1 VNVAFLVNDLQ
12 LSGGIGVVVRH
23 ARRLAA
29 DHGFDVS
36 LVLVRDWDLPHWSGY
51 DDLPHMH
58 VISLEE
64 ARERRFDV
72 AVATWWETTFSL
84 FTIPA
89 KRYAYFVQS
98 LEDRFYEH
106 DQAER
111 VGAGLTLDLP
121 VAFITEARWI
131 QQTLAELRPDAP
143 CHLVRNGI
151 DKDVFVSPQDV
162 EPNVAE
168 PLRILIEGDPTV
180 WFKGVKDAAS
190 AAAAVRE
197 PRRVT
202 VVTGRPEFLDVA
214 VDRVVTHVPHREM
227 AGLYADSDVVLKLSR
242 VEGMFGPPLEG
253 FHMGATCV
261 TTEVTG
267 HDEYIEHGRNALLVD
282 WDDRTGTTRQLE
294 LLAKDRRL
302 LHELRCNALATAHGW
317 PDWSQATQFMALALR
332 RSAVSKQPSAA
343 SASAAMMADLRGGI
357 EQYNVH
363 LQERLEF
370 AREAAKLEKVK
381 ALPGI
386 AQANRVRQTRAGRL
400 GIRLLRRLLGR

>member
-1 VNVAFLVNDLQ
+1 V
-12 LSGGIGVVVRH
+12 
-23 ARRLAA
+23 
-29 DHGFDVS
+29 
-36 LVLVRDWDLPHWSGY
+36 
-51 DDLPHMH
+51 
-58 VISLEE
+58 
-64 ARERRFDV
+64 
-72 AVATWWETTFSL
+72 
-84 FTIPA
+84 PA

-111 VGAGLTLDLP
+111 IGAGLTIDLP

-131 QQTLAELRPDAP
+131 QRTLAELRPDAP

-151 DKDVFVSPQDV
+151 DKEVFASPDAIV
-162 EPNVAE
+162 PNVSE

-180 WFKGVKDAAS
+180 WFKGVPE
-190 AAAAVRE
+190 AAAAAMAVSE

-202 VVTGRPEFLDVA
+202 VVTGQPQA
-214 VDRVVTHVPHREM
+214 IGTKVDRVVTHVPHREM
-227 AGLYADSDVVLKLSR
+227 ADLYADTDVVLKLSR

-317 PDWSQATQFMALALR
+317 PDWSQSTQFMALALR
-332 RSAVSKQPSAA
+332 RIAVSKQPDATRAA
-343 SASAAMMADLRGGI
+343 AAMMSDLRGGI

-370 AREAAKLEKVK
+370 AREAAKLDKVK
-381 ALPGI
+381 ALPGV
-386 AQANRVRQTRAGRL
+386 AQANRARQTRAGRL
-400 GIRLLRRLLGR
+400 AIRLLKRLLGR

>member
-1 VNVAFLVNDLQ
+1 VKVAFLVNDLQ

-23 ARRLAA
+23 ARGLASE
-29 DHGFDVS
+29 HGFDVS

-51 DDLPHMH
+51 DDLPHLH

-64 ARERRFDV
+64 ARDQRFDV

-84 FTIPA
+84 FTVPA

-111 VGAGLTLDLP
+111 IGAGLTIDLP

-131 QQTLAELRPDAP
+131 QRTLAQLRPDAP
-143 CHLVRNGI
+143 CHFVRNGI
-151 DKDVFVSPQDV
+151 DKEVFASPEAV
-162 EPNVAE
+162 TPNVSE

-180 WFKGVKDAAS
+180 WFKGVPE
-190 AAAAVRE
+190 AAAAAMAVSQ

-202 VVTGRPEFLDVA
+202 VVTGQPQA
-214 VDRVVTHVPHREM
+214 IGTNVDRVVTHVPHREM
-227 AGLYADSDVVLKLSR
+227 ASLYADTDVVLKLSR

-267 HDEYIEHGRNALLVD
+267 HDEYIEHGHNALLVD

-302 LHELRCNALATAHGW
+302 LHELRCNALATARGW
-317 PDWSQATQFMALALR
+317 PDWKQSTQFMALALR
-332 RSAVSKQPSAA
+332 RVAASKQPDATRAA
-343 SASAAMMADLRGGI
+343 AAMMADLRGGI

-370 AREAAKLEKVK
+370 AREAAKLERVK
-381 ALPGI
+381 ALPGV
-386 AQANRVRQTRAGRL
+386 AQANRARQTRSGQLA
-400 GIRLLRRLLGR
+400 IRLLKRLLGR

>member
-1 VNVAFLVNDLQ
+1 MKVAFLVNDLQ

-23 ARRLAA
+23 ARGLAA
-29 DHGFDVS
+29 HHDMDVS

-51 DDLPHMH
+51 DDLPHLH

-84 FTIPA
+84 FTVPA
-89 KRYAYFVQS
+89 KRHAYFVQS
-98 LEDRFYEH
+98 LEDRFYEP
-106 DQAER
+106 DNAER
-111 VGAGLTLDLP
+111 VGAALTLDLP

-131 QQTLAELRPDAP
+131 QRTLGELRPDAP

-151 DKDVFVSPQDV
+151 DKEVFASPATV
-162 EPNVAE
+162 EPNVAA

-180 WFKGVKDAAS
+180 WFKGVREAAK
-190 AAAAVRE
+190 AAMAVRA

-202 VVTGRPEFLDVA
+202 VVTGQPEALEVD
-214 VDRVVTHVPHREM
+214 VDRVITHVPHREM
-227 AGLYADSDVVLKLSR
+227 AALYADTDVVLKLSR

-282 WDDRTGTTRQLE
+282 WDDQTGTTRQLE

-302 LHELRCNALATAHGW
+302 LHELRSNALATARGW
-317 PDWSQATQFMALALR
+317 PDWSHATQFMAIALHR
-332 RSAVSKQPSAA
+332 IATSKEPDATRAA
-343 SASAAMMADLRGGI
+343 EAMMADLRGGI
-357 EQYNVH
+357 EQYGVH
-363 LQERLEF
+363 LQERLEY
-370 AREAAKLEKVK
+370 ARDAAKLEKVK

-386 AQANRVRQTRAGRL
+386 AQANRARQTRLGRYTV
-400 GIRLLRRLLGR
+400 RFLRKLLGR

>member
-1 VNVAFLVNDLQ
+1 VKVAFLVNDLQ

-23 ARRLAA
+23 ARGLAA
-29 DHGFDVS
+29 NHGFDVS
-36 LVLVRDWDLPHWSGY
+36 LVLVRDWDMPHWSGY
-51 DDLPHMH
+51 DDLPHLH

-64 ARERRFDV
+64 ARDQRFDV

-84 FTIPA
+84 FTVPA

-111 VGAGLTLDLP
+111 IGAGLTLDLP

-131 QQTLAELRPDAP
+131 QRTLADLRSDAP
-143 CHLVRNGI
+143 CHFVRNGM
-151 DKDVFVSPQDV
+151 DKDVFASPERI
-162 EPNVAE
+162 EPNVRG
-168 PLRILIEGDPTV
+168 PLRILVEGDPTV
-180 WFKGVKDAAS
+180 WFKGVREAAT
-190 AAAAVRE
+190 AAMAVRE

-202 VVTGRPEFLDVA
+202 VVTGQGAQLGVE
-214 VDRVVTHVPHREM
+214 VDRVIDHVSHREM
-227 AGLYADSDVVLKLSR
+227 AGLYADTDVVLKLSR

-267 HDEYIEHGRNALLVD
+267 HEEYIEHGRNALVVD
-282 WDDRTGTTRQLE
+282 WDDQTGTTRQLE
-294 LLAKDRRL
+294 LLGRDRRL
-302 LHELRCNALATAHGW
+302 LHELRCNALRTAHGW
-317 PDWSQATQFMALALR
+317 PAWEQSTQFMALALR
-332 RSAVSKQPSAA
+332 RIAVSQEPSAA
-343 SASAAMMADLRGGI
+343 RAAAAMMADLRGGI

-370 AREAAKLEKVK
+370 AREAAKLDKVK
-381 ALPGI
+381 ALPGV
-386 AQANRVRQTRAGRL
+386 AQANRARQSRVGRL
-400 GIRLLRRLLGR
+400 GIRIVRRLLGR

>member
-1 VNVAFLVNDLQ
+1 MKVAFLVNDLQ

-23 ARRLAA
+23 ARGLAA

-51 DDLPHMH
+51 DDLPHLH
-58 VISLEE
+58 VISLQD
-64 ARERRFDV
+64 ARDQRFDV

-84 FTIPA
+84 FTVPA

-98 LEDRFYEH
+98 LEDRFYEP
-106 DQAER
+106 DNAER
-111 VGAGLTLDLP
+111 VGAALTLDLP

-131 QQTLAELRPDAP
+131 QRTLAELRPDAP

-151 DKDVFVSPQDV
+151 DKDVFAAPARI
-162 EPNVAE
+162 EPNVSQ

-180 WFKGVKDAAS
+180 WFKGVKQAAL
-190 AAAAVRE
+190 AATAVSE

-202 VVTGRPEFLDVA
+202 VVTGQPDALGVA
-214 VDRVVTHVPHREM
+214 VDRLVTHVPHREM
-227 AGLYADSDVVLKLSR
+227 AELYADSDVVLKLSR
-242 VEGMFGPPLEG
+242 VEGMFWPPLEG

-294 LLAKDRRL
+294 LLARDRRL
-302 LHELRCNALATAHGW
+302 LHELRSNALATAHGW
-317 PDWSQATQFMALALR
+317 PGWDQSTQFMALALQR
-332 RSAVSKQPSAA
+332 IAASREPSAPSAA
-343 SASAAMMADLRGGI
+343 AAMMADLRGGM

-381 ALPGI
+381 ALPGV
-386 AQANRVRQTRAGRL
+386 AQANRARQTRAGRL
-400 GIRLLRRLLGR
+400 GIRIVRRLLGR

>member
-1 VNVAFLVNDLQ
+1 MRVAFLVNDLQ

-23 ARRLAA
+23 ARGLAA
-29 DHGFDVS
+29 DHDMDVS

-51 DDLPHMH
+51 DDLPHLH

-84 FTIPA
+84 FTVPA

-98 LEDRFYEH
+98 LEDRFYEPNN
-106 DQAER
+106 AER
-111 VGAGLTLDLP
+111 VGAALTLDLP

-131 QQTLAELRPDAP
+131 QRTLAELRPDAP

-151 DKDVFVSPQDV
+151 DKEVFASPTTV
-162 EPNVAE
+162 EPNVAA

-180 WFKGVKDAAS
+180 WFKGVRDAAK
-190 AAAAVRE
+190 AAMAVRA

-202 VVTGRPEFLDVA
+202 VVTGRPEALEVD
-214 VDRVVTHVPHREM
+214 VDRVITHIPHREM
-227 AGLYADSDVVLKLSR
+227 AALYADTDVVLKLSR

-282 WDDRTGTTRQLE
+282 WDDQTGTTRQLE

-302 LHELRCNALATAHGW
+302 LHELRSNALATARGW
-317 PDWSQATQFMALALR
+317 PDWSHATQFMAIALQR
-332 RSAVSKQPSAA
+332 IATSKEPDATRAA
-343 SASAAMMADLRGGI
+343 EAMMADLRGGI
-357 EQYNVH
+357 EQYGVH
-363 LQERLEF
+363 LQERLEY

-386 AQANRVRQTRAGRL
+386 AQANRARQTRLGRYTV
-400 GIRLLRRLLGR
+400 RFLRKLLGR

>member
-1 VNVAFLVNDLQ
+1 VKVAFLVNDLQ

-23 ARRLAA
+23 ARGLAA
-29 DHGFDVS
+29 HHDMDVS

-51 DDLPHMH
+51 DDLPHLH
-58 VISLEE
+58 VLSLEE
-64 ARERRFDV
+64 ARAQRFDV

-84 FTIPA
+84 FTVPA

-98 LEDRFYEH
+98 LEDRFYQRDEA
-106 DQAER
+106 QR
-111 VGAGLTLDLP
+111 VVAGLTLDLP
-121 VAFITEARWI
+121 LAFVTEARWI
-131 QQTLAELRPDAP
+131 QRTLGELRPDAP

-151 DKDVFVSPQDV
+151 DKEVFAPPQTIA
-162 EPNVAE
+162 PNVFA

-180 WFKGVKDAAS
+180 WFKGVKDAAT
-190 AAAAVRE
+190 AATAMSS

-202 VVTGRPEFLDVA
+202 VVTGAPEELDVD

-227 AGLYADSDVVLKLSR
+227 AALYADTDVVLKLSR

-282 WDDRTGTTRQLE
+282 WDDRAGTTRQLE
-294 LLAKDRRL
+294 LLGRDRRL

-317 PDWSQATQFMALALR
+317 PTWDQSTQFMALALR
-332 RSAVSKQPSAA
+332 RVAA
-343 SASAAMMADLRGGI
+343 SRRPDATAASAAMMADLRGGM
-357 EQYNVH
+357 EQYGIH

-381 ALPGI
+381 ALPGF
-386 AQANRVRQTRAGRL
+386 AQANRARQTWVGRHLGRAVR
-400 GIRLLRRLLGR
+400 RLLRR

>member
-1 VNVAFLVNDLQ
+1 VKVAFLVNDLQ
-12 LSGGIGVVVRH
+12 LSGGVGVVVRH
-23 ARRLAA
+23 ARGLAA

-51 DDLPHMH
+51 DDLPHLH

-64 ARERRFDV
+64 ARDRRFDV

-131 QQTLAELRPDAP
+131 QQTVAELRPDAP

-151 DKDVFVSPQDV
+151 DKDVFVSPKDV
-162 EPNVAE
+162 EPNVAG
-168 PLRILIEGDPTV
+168 PLRVLIEGDPTV
-180 WFKGVKDAAS
+180 WFKGVKDAAT

-202 VVTGRPEFLDVA
+202 VVTGRPEFLDVT

-386 AQANRVRQTRAGRL
+386 AQANRVRQSRAGRL

>member
-1 VNVAFLVNDLQ
+1 VKVAFLVNDLQ

-23 ARRLAA
+23 ARGLAA
-29 DHGFDVS
+29 DHDMDVS

-51 DDLPHMH
+51 DDLPHLH
-58 VISLEE
+58 VISLDD
-64 ARERRFDV
+64 ARNQRFDV

-84 FTIPA
+84 FTVPA

-98 LEDRFYEH
+98 LEDRFYEP
-106 DQAER
+106 DNAER
-111 VGAGLTLDLP
+111 VGAALTLDLP

-131 QQTLAELRPDAP
+131 QRTLAELRPDAP
-143 CHLVRNGI
+143 CHFVRNGI
-151 DKDVFVSPQDV
+151 DNEVFASPETI
-162 EPNVAE
+162 EPNVSA
-168 PLRILIEGDPTV
+168 PLRILVEGDPTV
-180 WFKGVKDAAS
+180 WFKGVKEAAQ
-190 AAAAVRE
+190 AAMAVRE

-202 VVTGRPEFLDVA
+202 VVTGRPEALEVQ

-227 AGLYADSDVVLKLSR
+227 AALYADSDVVLKLSR

-267 HDEYIEHGRNALLVD
+267 HEEYIAHGRNALVVD

-317 PDWSQATQFMALALR
+317 PGWGQATQFMALALR
-332 RSAVSKQPSAA
+332 RIAVSKEPDAA
-343 SASAAMMADLRGGI
+343 PAAAAMMADLRGGI
-357 EQYNVH
+357 EQYGVH

-386 AQANRVRQTRAGRL
+386 AQANRARQTRPGRL
-400 GIRLLRRLLGR
+400 AVRLVRRLLGR

>member
-1 VNVAFLVNDLQ
+1 LKVAFLVNDLQ

-23 ARRLAA
+23 ARGLAS

-51 DDLPHMH
+51 DDLPHLH

-64 ARERRFDV
+64 ARDQRFDV

-84 FTIPA
+84 FTVPA

-111 VGAGLTLDLP
+111 IGAGLTLDLP

-131 QQTLAELRPDAP
+131 QRTLAELRPDAQ

-151 DKDVFVSPQDV
+151 DKEVFASPD
-162 EPNVAE
+162 EIAPNVSE

-180 WFKGVKDAAS
+180 WFKGVPEAAA

-202 VVTGRPEFLDVA
+202 VVTGQPGA
-214 VDRVVTHVPHREM
+214 IGTKVDRVVTHVPHREM
-227 AGLYADSDVVLKLSR
+227 ANLYADTDVVLKLSR

-267 HDEYIEHGRNALLVD
+267 NDEYIEHGRNALLVD

-294 LLAKDRRL
+294 LLARDRRL
-302 LHELRCNALATAHGW
+302 LHELRCNALQTAGGW
-317 PDWSQATQFMALALR
+317 PGWDQATQFMALALR
-332 RSAVSKQPSAA
+332 RVAASKQPDSTRAA
-343 SASAAMMADLRGGI
+343 AAMMADLRGGI

-370 AREAAKLEKVK
+370 AREAAKLDKVK
-381 ALPGI
+381 ALPGV
-386 AQANRVRQTRAGRL
+386 AQANRARQTRAGRL
-400 GIRLLRRLLGR
+400 TLRLLKRLLGR

>member
-1 VNVAFLVNDLQ
+1 LKVAFLVNDLQ

-23 ARRLAA
+23 ARGLVA

-51 DDLPHMH
+51 DDLPHLH
-58 VISLEE
+58 VISLED
-64 ARERRFDV
+64 ARDQRFDV
-72 AVATWWETTFSL
+72 AVATWWETMFSL
-84 FTIPA
+84 FKVPA

-98 LEDRFYEH
+98 LEDRFYEP
-106 DQAER
+106 DNAER
-111 VGAGLTLDLP
+111 MGAALTLDLP

-131 QQTLAELRPDAP
+131 QRTLAELRPDAP
-143 CHLVRNGI
+143 CHLVRNGV
-151 DKDVFVSPQDV
+151 DKDVFATPDRL

-180 WFKGVKDAAS
+180 WFKGVKEAAQ
-190 AAAAVRE
+190 AAMAVSQ

-202 VVTGRPEFLDVA
+202 VVTGRPEALEVG

-227 AGLYADSDVVLKLSR
+227 AALYADTDVVLKLSR

-267 HDEYIEHGRNALLVD
+267 HDEYIEHGHNALLVD
-282 WDDRTGTTRQLE
+282 WDDRTGTTRQLA

-302 LHELRCNALATAHGW
+302 LHELRCNALATARGW
-317 PDWSQATQFMALALR
+317 PDWRQSTQFMALALGR
-332 RSAVSKQPSAA
+332 IALSQEPSAA
-343 SASAAMMADLRGGI
+343 SAAAAMMADLRSGV
-357 EQYNVH
+357 EQYGVH

-386 AQANRVRQTRAGRL
+386 AQANHARQTRAGRFA
-400 GIRLLRRLLGR
+400 IRLLRRLLGR

>member
-1 VNVAFLVNDLQ
+1 VKVAFLVNDLQ

-23 ARRLAA
+23 ARGLAK

-51 DDLPHMH
+51 DDLPHLH
-58 VISLEE
+58 VLSLEE
-64 ARERRFDV
+64 ARNQRFDV

-84 FTIPA
+84 FTVPA

-111 VGAGLTLDLP
+111 VGAGLTIDLP

-131 QQTLAELRPDAP
+131 QRTLAELRPDAP

-151 DKDVFVSPQDV
+151 DKEVFASPDAIAANVSG
-162 EPNVAE
+162 

-180 WFKGVKDAAS
+180 WFKGVPE
-190 AAAAVRE
+190 AAAAAMAVSE

-202 VVTGRPEFLDVA
+202 VVTGRPEA
-214 VDRVVTHVPHREM
+214 IGTKVDRVVTHVPHREM
-227 AGLYADSDVVLKLSR
+227 ANLYADTDVVLKLSR

-317 PDWSQATQFMALALR
+317 PDWSQSTQFMALALKR
-332 RSAVSKQPSAA
+332 VATSKQPDATLAA
-343 SASAAMMADLRGGI
+343 AAMMADLRGGI

-370 AREAAKLEKVK
+370 AREAAKLERVK
-381 ALPGI
+381 ALPGV
-386 AQANRVRQTRAGRL
+386 AQANRARQTRAGRL
-400 GIRLLRRLLGR
+400 AIRLLKRLLGR

>member
-1 VNVAFLVNDLQ
+1 VKVAFLVNDLQ

-23 ARRLAA
+23 ARGLVSE
-29 DHGFDVS
+29 HGFDVS

-51 DDLPHMH
+51 DDLPHLH

-64 ARERRFDV
+64 ARDQRFDV

-84 FTIPA
+84 FTVPA
-89 KRYAYFVQS
+89 ERYAYFVQS

-111 VGAGLTLDLP
+111 IGAGLTIDLP

-131 QQTLAELRPDAP
+131 QRTLAQLRPDAP
-143 CHLVRNGI
+143 CHFVRNGI
-151 DKDVFVSPQDV
+151 DKEVFASPEAV
-162 EPNVAE
+162 TPNVSE

-180 WFKGVKDAAS
+180 WFKGVPE
-190 AAAAVRE
+190 AAAAAMAVSQ

-202 VVTGRPEFLDVA
+202 VVTGQPQA
-214 VDRVVTHVPHREM
+214 IGTNVDRVVTHVPHREM
-227 AGLYADSDVVLKLSR
+227 ANLYADTDVVLKLSR

-267 HDEYIEHGRNALLVD
+267 HDEYIEHGHNALLVD

-302 LHELRCNALATAHGW
+302 LHELRCNALATARGW
-317 PDWSQATQFMALALR
+317 PDWNQSTQFMALALR
-332 RSAVSKQPSAA
+332 RVATSKQPDATRAA
-343 SASAAMMADLRGGI
+343 AAMMADLRGGI

-370 AREAAKLEKVK
+370 AREAAKLERVK
-381 ALPGI
+381 ALPGV
-386 AQANRVRQTRAGRL
+386 AQANRARQTRSGQLA
-400 GIRLLRRLLGR
+400 IRLLKRLLGR

>member
-1 VNVAFLVNDLQ
+1 VKVAFLVNDLQ

-23 ARRLAA
+23 ARGLAA

-51 DDLPHMH
+51 DDLPHLH

-64 ARERRFDV
+64 ARDRRFDV

-84 FTIPA
+84 FTVPA

-98 LEDRFYEH
+98 LEDRFYEPEH
-106 DQAER
+106 AER
-111 VGAGLTLDLP
+111 VGAALTLNLP

-131 QQTLAELRPDAP
+131 RRTLSELRPDAP

-151 DKDVFVSPQDV
+151 DKDVFASPERV
-162 EPNVAE
+162 EPNTKG

-180 WFKGVKDAAS
+180 WFKGVKDAAT
-190 AAAAVRE
+190 AATAVRE

-202 VVTGRPEFLDVA
+202 VVTGRPEALEVA

-227 AGLYADSDVVLKLSR
+227 ADLYADSDVVLKLSR

-332 RSAVSKQPSAA
+332 RIAVSKEPSAA

-357 EQYNVH
+357 EQYGVH

-370 AREAAKLEKVK
+370 AREAEKLERVK

-386 AQANRVRQTRAGRL
+386 AQANRARQTRIGRL
-400 GIRLLRRLLGR
+400 GIQLLRRLLGR

>member
-1 VNVAFLVNDLQ
+1 VKVAFLVNDLQ

-23 ARRLAA
+23 ARGLAA
-29 DHGFDVS
+29 AHGFDVS

-51 DDLPHMH
+51 DDLPHLH

-64 ARERRFDV
+64 ARDQRFDV

-84 FTIPA
+84 FTVPA
-89 KRYAYFVQS
+89 KRHAYFVQS

-131 QQTLAELRPDAP
+131 QRTLAELRPDAP

-151 DKDVFVSPQDV
+151 DKNVFECPKGI

-180 WFKGVKDAAS
+180 WFKGVPEAAQ
-190 AAAAVRE
+190 AATPVRE

-202 VVTGRPEFLDVA
+202 VVTGQPDALGVA
-214 VDRVVTHVPHREM
+214 VDRVVTHVSHRGM
-227 AGLYADSDVVLKLSR
+227 AALYADCDVVLKLSR

-294 LLAKDRRL
+294 LLARDRRL

-317 PDWSQATQFMALALR
+317 PGWDQATQFMALALR
-332 RSAVSKQPSAA
+332 RIAVSKKPSAT
-343 SASAAMMADLRGGI
+343 SAAAAMMADLRGGM

-381 ALPGI
+381 ALPGV
-386 AQANRVRQTRAGRL
+386 AQANRARQTRTGRL
-400 GIRLLRRLLGR
+400 AIRLVRRLLGR

>member
-1 VNVAFLVNDLQ
+1 LKVAFLVNDLQ

-23 ARRLAA
+23 ARGLAA
-29 DHGFDVS
+29 NHGFDVS
-36 LVLVRDWDLPHWSGY
+36 LVLVRDWDLPHWPGY
-51 DDLPHMH
+51 DDLPHLH

-64 ARERRFDV
+64 AREQRFDV

-84 FTIPA
+84 FTVPA

-111 VGAGLTLDLP
+111 VGAGLTLGLP

-131 QQTLAELRPDAP
+131 RDTLAGLRPDAR

-151 DKDVFVSPQDV
+151 DKEVFESPDRV
-162 EPNVAE
+162 EPNVGG
-168 PLRILIEGDPTV
+168 PLRILVEGDPHV
-180 WFKGVKDAAS
+180 WFKGVREAAS
-190 AAAAVRE
+190 AAMAVRE

-202 VVTGRPEFLDVA
+202 VVTGDRAALGVQ
-214 VDRVVTHVPHREM
+214 VDRVIDHVPHREM
-227 AGLYADSDVVLKLSR
+227 AGLYADTDVVLKLSR

-282 WDDRTGTTRQLE
+282 WDDSTGTTRQLE

-302 LHELRCNALATAHGW
+302 LHELRSNALATAHGW
-317 PDWSQATQFMALALR
+317 PGWDQSTQFMALALR
-332 RSAVSKQPSAA
+332 RIALSKEPSSTSAA
-343 SASAAMMADLRGGI
+343 AAMMADLRGGI
-357 EQYNVH
+357 EQYGVH

-370 AREAAKLEKVK
+370 AREAAKLDKVK

-386 AQANRVRQTRAGRL
+386 AQANRARQTRWGRL
-400 GIRLLRRLLGR
+400 GVRMLKRLLGR

>member
-1 VNVAFLVNDLQ
+1 VKVAFLVNDLQ
-12 LSGGIGVVVRH
+12 LSGGVGVVVRH
-23 ARRLAA
+23 ARGLAA

-51 DDLPHMH
+51 DDLPHLH

-64 ARERRFDV
+64 ARDRRFDV

-131 QQTLAELRPDAP
+131 QQTVAELRPDAP

-151 DKDVFVSPQDV
+151 DKDVFVSPKDV
-162 EPNVAE
+162 EPNVAG
-168 PLRILIEGDPTV
+168 PLRVLIEGDPTV
-180 WFKGVKDAAS
+180 WFKGVKDAAT

-202 VVTGRPEFLDVA
+202 VVTGRPEFLDVT

-332 RSAVSKQPSAA
+332 RIAVSKEPSAA
-343 SASAAMMADLRGGI
+343 SAAAAMMADLRGGI

-386 AQANRVRQTRAGRL
+386 AQANRVRQSRAGRL

>member
-1 VNVAFLVNDLQ
+1 VRVAFLVNDLQ

-23 ARRLAA
+23 ARGLVAK
-29 DHGFDVS
+29 HGLDVS

-51 DDLPHMH
+51 DDLPHLH

-64 ARERRFDV
+64 AREQQFDV

-84 FTIPA
+84 FTVPA
-89 KRYAYFVQS
+89 RRYAYFVQS
-98 LEDRFYEH
+98 LEDRFYEP
-106 DQAER
+106 DNAER
-111 VGAGLTLDLP
+111 VGAALTLDLP

-131 QQTLAELRPDAP
+131 QRTLAELRPDAP

-151 DKDVFVSPQDV
+151 DKEVFASPADV
-162 EPNVAE
+162 EPNVSE
-168 PLRILIEGDPTV
+168 PLRILVEGDPTV
-180 WFKGVKDAAS
+180 WFKGVKEAATAAMAVS
-190 AAAAVRE
+190 A

-202 VVTGRPEFLDVA
+202 VVTGRPEALEVD
-214 VDRVVTHVPHREM
+214 VDRVITHVPHREM
-227 AGLYADSDVVLKLSR
+227 AALYADTDVVLKLSR

-282 WDDRTGTTRQLE
+282 WDDQTGTTRQLE
-294 LLAKDRRL
+294 LLARDRRL
-302 LHELRCNALATAHGW
+302 LHELRCNALATARGW
-317 PDWSQATQFMALALR
+317 PGWDHATQFMALALQR
-332 RSAVSKQPSAA
+332 IAA
-343 SASAAMMADLRGGI
+343 SPPPDAARAAEAMMADLRGGV
-357 EQYNVH
+357 EQYGVH

-381 ALPGI
+381 ALPGVR
-386 AQANRVRQTRAGRL
+386 QANRARQTRLGRHSL
-400 GIRLLRRLLGR
+400 RFLRRLLGR